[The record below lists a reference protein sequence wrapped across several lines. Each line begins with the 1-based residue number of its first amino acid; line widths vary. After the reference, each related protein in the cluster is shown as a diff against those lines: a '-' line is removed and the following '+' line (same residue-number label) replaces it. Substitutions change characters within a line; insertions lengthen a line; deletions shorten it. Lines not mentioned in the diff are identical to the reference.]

1 MADAKILEWDVT
13 AFYLFCALGL
23 KRPPG
28 GPNETLGNLWC
39 SIQRDERSRTRSAL
53 VLAWKG
59 EGRRT
64 FTFFRSQGRCFR
76 PKAERRS
83 QSVLGQLVTIWST
96 GGVGGCASSLLNR
109 FQCSR

>member
-23 KRPPG
+23 KRQPL
-28 GPNETLGNLWC
+28 GPIETLGSLWC

-64 FTFFRSQGRCFR
+64 FTFFCCQGGCCR
-76 PKAERRS
+76 PKAKRRS
-83 QSVLGQLVTIWST
+83 QSILGELVTIWST
-96 GGVGGCASSLLNR
+96 RSVGGRTGSLFNR
-109 FQCSR
+109 LQCSR